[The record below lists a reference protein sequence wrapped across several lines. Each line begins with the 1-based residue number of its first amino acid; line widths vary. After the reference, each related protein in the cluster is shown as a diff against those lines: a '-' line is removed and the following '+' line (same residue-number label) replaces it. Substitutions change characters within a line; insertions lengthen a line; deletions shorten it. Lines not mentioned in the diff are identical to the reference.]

1 MRVESSNSDT
11 YMITLIL
18 LSPLI
23 ELLKTPGRK
32 RDVPKK
38 MKVATAYKP
47 KAIVNIDTDVR
58 RSYCVVTF
66 ITDYTL

>member
-1 MRVESSNSDT
+1 
-11 YMITLIL
+11 MILIL
-18 LSPLI
+18 SSPLI

-47 KAIVNIDTDVR
+47 KAIVNIDTDV
-58 RSYCVVTF
+58 
-66 ITDYTL
+66 